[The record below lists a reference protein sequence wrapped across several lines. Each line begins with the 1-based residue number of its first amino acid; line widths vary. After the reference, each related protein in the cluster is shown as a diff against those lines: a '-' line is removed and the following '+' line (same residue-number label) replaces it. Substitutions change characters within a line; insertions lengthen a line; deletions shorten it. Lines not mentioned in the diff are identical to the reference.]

1 MFFRKRPYVFI
12 VIFILI
18 GFSLLTYQ
26 GIRSAQGGIMVSPFI
41 YLLRDPIKG
50 VSSILRSG
58 KNLFKSYIL
67 IAGKEDDVRRLT
79 EKVKELEQERNKFIE
94 VLSENKRLRE
104 ILELKSKTT
113 HYVATATVFARDP
126 TNWFQILW
134 IDKGSEAGVRKG
146 MIAVTPS
153 GIVGRIHKVFKDT
166 ANIIL
171 ITDINSSL
179 SVRLQTL
186 RHEGILEGRGG
197 GKCHLKYIPEGEEV
211 RIGEKVITSG
221 LDGVYPQGLQVGYI
235 SNVIEKSDG
244 LFQYIEVTPSQNLN
258 KVEEVVILK
267 SSK

>member
-1 MFFRKRPYVFI
+1 MFFKKRPYVFI

-18 GFSLLTYQ
+18 VFSLLSYQ
-26 GIRSAQGGIMVSPFI
+26 AIRGVPKGVTVSVFI
-41 YLLRDPIKG
+41 HLLKTPQEG

-58 KNLFKSYIL
+58 KNLLKSYIL
-67 IAGKEDDVRRLT
+67 IVGKEEEIKRL
-79 EKVKELEQERNKFIE
+79 KDNVKELEQERNRFIE

-113 HYVATATVFARDP
+113 HYVTTATVFARDP
-126 TNWFQILW
+126 TNWFQTLW
-134 IDKGSEAGVRKG
+134 IDKGSEAGIRKD

-153 GIVGRIHKVFKDT
+153 GVVGRIYKVFKDT

-179 SVRLQTL
+179 AVRLQTL

-197 GKCHLKYIPEGEEV
+197 DKCHLKYIPEGKEV
-211 RIGEKVITSG
+211 RIGERVITSG

-235 SNVIEKSDG
+235 SNVIEKSGG
-244 LFQYIEVTPSQNLN
+244 LFQYIEVTPSQNPN
-258 KVEEVVILK
+258 KIEEVAILK
-267 SSK
+267 N